1 MSSLTLTGCLYNWQL
16 FQQAVQ
22 LMVREGVMAA
32 NTNEGF
38 SQRHRPQNRSVK
50 DGAIAVIWLDFYLR
64 AFGSFGFGSGGDAIS
79 GQLGRNHRVNQR
91 RQ

>member
-50 DGAIAVIWLDFYLR
+50 DGALAVIDLIFICSRLVR
-64 AFGSFGFGSGGDAIS
+64 SVASSQF
-79 GQLGRNHRVNQR
+79 RTRCK
-91 RQ
+91 